1 MQVVTTLDAAILKH
15 TIQACAVDVTFQNI
29 AGMILLSATKNPGQ
43 FVECLN
49 RRPLPA
55 GNGGP

>member
-1 MQVVTTLDAAILKH
+1 MQVVTMLDAAILKH

-29 AGMILLSATKNPGQ
+29 SGMILLLATKNPGQ

-49 RRPLPA
+49 R
-55 GNGGP
+55 